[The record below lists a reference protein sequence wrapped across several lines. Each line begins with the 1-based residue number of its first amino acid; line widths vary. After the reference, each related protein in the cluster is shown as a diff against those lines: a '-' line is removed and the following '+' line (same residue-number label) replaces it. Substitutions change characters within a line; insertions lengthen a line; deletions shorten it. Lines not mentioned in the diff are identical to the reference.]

1 MKVRFELEIVDGQ
14 YLLTILG
21 SGGSKDVKKI
31 LNNHFELRDV
41 IWELADKLQ
50 RRQDES

>member
-1 MKVRFELEIVDGQ
+1 MKVRFELEIVDSQ

-31 LNNHFELRDV
+31 FKSQGVLCFFIVGL
-41 IWELADKLQ
+41 IDKLQ
-50 RRQDES
+50 RRQDEG